1 MPGRSFAVPTRGTMR
16 GMQQQCVKACEIMHG
31 ITYWCIYSLD
41 ENTPI
46 DCSFS
51 FPSSSTKRS
60 PGVNW
65 SCLEHCS
72 SMNAVVPI

>member
-16 GMQQQCVKACEIMHG
+16 GMQQQRVKACEIMHG

-51 FPSSSTKRS
+51 FQHETFPS
-60 PGVNW
+60 
-65 SCLEHCS
+65 CELELFGTL
-72 SMNAVVPI
+72 

>member
-1 MPGRSFAVPTRGTMR
+1 VPGRSFAVPTRGTMR

-31 ITYWCIYSLD
+31 IAYWCIYSLD

-51 FPSSSTKRS
+51 FQHETFPR
-60 PGVNW
+60 
-65 SCLEHCS
+65 CELELFGTL
-72 SMNAVVPI
+72 

>member
-1 MPGRSFAVPTRGTMR
+1 MPRRSFAVPTRGTMR

-31 ITYWCIYSLD
+31 IAYWCIYSLD

-51 FPSSSTKRS
+51 FQHETFPS
-60 PGVNW
+60 
-65 SCLEHCS
+65 CELELFGTL
-72 SMNAVVPI
+72 